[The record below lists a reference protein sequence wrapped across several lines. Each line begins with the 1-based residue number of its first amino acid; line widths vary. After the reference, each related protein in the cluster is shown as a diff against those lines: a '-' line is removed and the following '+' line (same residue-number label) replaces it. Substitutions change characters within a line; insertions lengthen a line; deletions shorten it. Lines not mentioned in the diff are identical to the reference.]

1 MMIEWLDEMATI
13 TVAAFVNG
21 LWLGVLLTGIVWT
34 AIRLMS
40 ARKPINAT
48 TRFMVWAT
56 VLVLCAGMILWQGIK
71 QVKVSYI
78 KPVLLQEMP
87 AAQEAA
93 SLAYVPQTSRSPV
106 APLQSSSEFPAAA
119 AEMYETEGLIAIPD
133 IEEVSAAVVA
143 QTIERGSE
151 PIEWSAIGPALRRL
165 LFMIWIFGSI
175 ALLLRTGYGIFSI
188 RRLKWRSQPAS
199 HALSQRLD
207 LLTGEIRKPRR
218 VRIGL
223 SDDIDIAVAT
233 GLLNPM
239 ILIPA
244 TLPNTLTPEEL
255 DQVLLHEFAHLQRR
269 DDWTILLQ
277 LILTNILFFHP
288 AMYALGKL
296 MERER
301 EFACDDWVV
310 ALTHRPK
317 AYASCLAKIVSLHQQ
332 ARKQSLAPAIISRKK
347 QLFERVGEILN
358 RNRTV
363 SFHASRR
370 GYIVVLGL
378 MMIVMLGAMR
388 FAPVIAL
395 TEPMAQLPDETE
407 PPVPPAS
414 RADEVIAAGPE
425 VASESSVARMLEPVV
440 VPEPVVQAEEQSA
453 VEQRLAEVH
462 LSQQLPV
469 EQDEGAVTARTSL
482 SVDLMNAR
490 PDRAIPLPVPVTT
503 AQVEPVNLQVPRSQP
518 ASPVRRDSAIS
529 NASMVK
535 LLRASQKIASSGDH
549 AQLLMQAAEK
559 LSSDEAVILA
569 YLESVSTIASSGDR
583 WRALDALLKYHTLGE
598 QGAIAF
604 LKVVRNIPS
613 SGDKSRILIKSLD
626 TRALPVEQQSVRDA
640 FLKTLDAI
648 PASSDYRRVSE
659 YFVRL
664 SIGQ

>member
-56 VLVLCAGMILWQGIK
+56 VLVLCAGMVLWQGIR
-71 QVKVSYI
+71 QVKVSYV
-78 KPVLLQEMP
+78 KPVLLQDMP
-87 AAQEAA
+87 AVEEAA
-93 SLAYVPQTSRSPV
+93 GLAYVPQTSMPLD
-106 APLQSSSEFPAAA
+106 APQQSSSEIPDAIAKT
-119 AEMYETEGLIAIPD
+119 YEADDLYAIPD
-133 IEEVSAAVVA
+133 LEAVSAAA
-143 QTIERGSE
+143 QSVERASD

-165 LFMIWIFGSI
+165 LFMTWMFGSI

-199 HALSQRLD
+199 DTLSRRLD
-207 LLTGEIRKPRR
+207 LLTGQIHKPRR

-233 GLLNPM
+233 GLFNPM
-239 ILIPA
+239 ILIP
-244 TLPNTLTPEEL
+244 TSLPNRLTAEEL

-277 LILTNILFFHP
+277 LILTNFLFFHP

-332 ARKQSLAPAIISRKK
+332 ARKQSFAPAIISRKK

-370 GYIVVLGL
+370 GYVVVLGL

-395 TEPMAQLPDETE
+395 TEPLVQMLDEME
-407 PPVPPAS
+407 PPLQPAS
-414 RADEVIAAGPE
+414 TAVESIAVEPE
-425 VASESSVARMLEPVV
+425 VASESSAAEILGPVV
-440 VPEPVVQAEEQSA
+440 APESVVQAETQVVVGQGLEA
-453 VEQRLAEVH
+453 QRLE
-462 LSQQLPV
+462 QQRPV
-469 EQDEGAVTARTSL
+469 EQDEGVVTERTSL
-482 SVDLMNAR
+482 SVGLMNVR
-490 PDRAIPLPVPVTT
+490 PDRAIPLPLPVST
-503 AQVEPVNLQVPRSQP
+503 AQLEPVNLQDSRPQP
-518 ASPVRRDSAIS
+518 VAAVRRDSTIS
-529 NASMVK
+529 DASMVK
-535 LLRASQKIASSGDH
+535 LLRASQKIASSGDR

-559 LSSDEAVILA
+559 FSSEEVVILA

-613 SGDKSRILIKSLD
+613 SGDKSRILIKGLD
-626 TRALPVEQQSVRDA
+626 ARALPVEQQSVRDA

-659 YFVRL
+659 HFVRL